1 MSRCLCG
8 GEMYVPMLSVMR
20 ANVLAKCAKCDRQY
34 RLVYIPDDRHVRDIP
49 LEHIG
54 DYEVRG

>member
-8 GEMYVPMLSVMR
+8 GEMYIPTLVDMCT
-20 ANVLAKCAKCDRQY
+20 NVLAKCTECGRQY
-34 RLVYIPDDRHVRDIP
+34 RLIYIPDDRHVHDIP
-49 LEHIG
+49 LEYIR